1 MALSKDNLVKNEIV
15 ESARKLFSR
24 FGLKKTTMDEIAA
37 ACGKAK
43 STLYHYYKSKEEVF
57 GDVILT
63 EMTELRKQV
72 EISVKQQISLREK
85 FKAYFFTYHK
95 GAMNNEN
102 LLSIIKK
109 DMHTSVVKTEWF
121 NQLLEYEINYLS
133 VFMQKGLDKGE
144 LTGIT
149 KEEIP
154 WFAEILLISF
164 MGIVKHNIEKEGVF
178 DEFSFFKIADV
189 LINRII
195 V

>member
-1 MALSKDNLVKNEIV
+1 MALSKDNLVKNEII

-72 EISVKQQISLREK
+72 ETSVKQQISLREK